1 MFKIQVRGIDSAIK
15 QVDNELKSEVKR
27 LANSLFTEIVRT
39 TPVAPKNGGTARSGW
54 RKKVQDRDFEISNN
68 VPYVPI
74 LDKGRHMTPR
84 GMRGSKQA
92 PKGIIGPSLK
102 SIKGKN

>member
-1 MFKIQVRGIDSAIK
+1 MTFKVQLVGLSAMVN
-15 QVDNELKSEVKR
+15 QVDKELGSAVKR
-27 LANSLFTEIVRT
+27 LADDLFNTVERR
-39 TPVAPKNGGTARSGW
+39 TPVDTGRARKGW
-54 RKKVQDRDFEISNN
+54 SKKVGQDNFVIENK

-92 PKGIIGPSLK
+92 PRGIVGPSLAE
-102 SIKGKN
+102 IKRKN

>member
-1 MFKIQVRGIDSAIK
+1 MLSVKFVGLDAEVNSIK
-15 QVDNELKSEVKR
+15 QQVMSETAR
-27 LANSLFTEIVRT
+27 LAQQVFTEVRKN
-39 TPVAPKNGGTARSGW
+39 TPVDTGRAKQGW
-54 RKKVQDRDFEISNN
+54 RKRVDRETFEVSNA

-92 PKGIIGPSLK
+92 PRGIIGPSLDN
-102 SIKGKN
+102 IKRKN

>member
-1 MFKIQVRGIDSAIK
+1 MTFKVQLVGLSTMIN
-15 QVDNELKSEVKR
+15 QVDKELGSAVKR
-27 LANSLFTEIVRT
+27 LADDLYNTVERR
-39 TPVAPKNGGTARSGW
+39 TPVDTGRARKGW
-54 RKKVQDRDFEISNN
+54 SKKVGQDNFVIENK

-92 PKGIIGPSLK
+92 PRGIVGPSLTE
-102 SIKGKN
+102 IKRKN